1 MLELI
6 RTYTSN
12 HRGVVVNLAYRC
24 TRCERIFTDI
34 TNREAAVF
42 HECKGKK

>member
-6 RTYTSN
+6 KTYTSN

-34 TNREAAVF
+34 ANREAALS
-42 HECKGKK
+42 HDCKGKK

>member
-1 MLELI
+1 MIELI

-24 TRCERIFTDI
+24 TRCERIFPDI
-34 TNREAAVF
+34 TNREASYF
-42 HECKGKK
+42 HDCKGKK